1 MATTITFRL
10 SDEEKRELEQLAEQT
25 GMTISQLLRKG
36 IKEILKQE
44 AENANSNN
52 IEISEY

>member
-44 AENANSNN
+44 AENADSNN